1 MQYVRMIDNSGPGRT
16 HVRREM
22 KTIWAI
28 SDGAAGNRRQAWALA
43 HAMGGPVREL
53 VLAPRPP
60 WSWFAPRVLPGG
72 RLALDLAARG
82 ALSPPWPDLAV
93 GCGRQAAL
101 ATRLIARLAERRT
114 RTVQILD
121 PRIAPRHWDAVV
133 APRHDGLAGANVLA
147 PLGSLHPIDDDWL
160 QDARSAWTVFSRM
173 PSPRIGVLLGGSR
186 PGVSL
191 DARWLAALV
200 GTLRRLLADGGSAM
214 IMASRRTPDGL
225 PDACADALAGY
236 PQLLWRGSQD
246 GANPY
251 PGVLAW
257 ADRLLASPESVNMLS
272 EAAATGAPVHTVAL
286 SPLPLSLAR
295 FHAALAEGGWLVEPG
310 APLGAAAPLRETPA
324 IAAELRARL
333 NWSPEHGTA

>member
-1 MQYVRMIDNSGPGRT
+1 MPAPDPMHMPRG
-16 HVRREM
+16 M

-43 HAMGGPVREL
+43 QAMGGQLREL
-53 VLAPRPP
+53 VLAPRAP

-72 RLALDLAARG
+72 RLALDPSARDV
-82 ALSPPWPDLAV
+82 LSPPWPDLAV

-101 ATRLIARLAERRT
+101 ATRLIARLSERRT

-121 PRIAPRHWDAVV
+121 PRIATRHWDAVV

-160 QDARSAWTVFSRM
+160 QDARSAWAVFSRM

-186 PGVSL
+186 PGVRL
-191 DARWLAALV
+191 DGRWLAALV

-225 PDACADALAGY
+225 SNACADALAAY
-236 PQLLWRGSQD
+236 PQLLWRGVQD

-257 ADRLLASPESVNMLS
+257 ADRLLASPDSVNMLS
-272 EAAATGAPVHTVAL
+272 EAAATGAPVHTIAL
-286 SPLPLSLAR
+286 SPLPRRLAR
-295 FHAALAEGGWLVEPG
+295 FHATLAEGGWLVEPG
-310 APLGAAAPLRETPA
+310 APLVAAAPLRETPA
-324 IAAELRARL
+324 VAAALRSRL
-333 NWSPEHGTA
+333 NWDSERGTA